1 MAAETR
7 PVQPLGSLVL
17 RVEAE
22 QEQRYSEQQVHS
34 STCRSFKS
42 GLLFILRL
50 RRSRRKPVAGVG
62 GIVLVHLWLWRSLLF
77 GVFSKNCI
85 KLFFERDILLTL
97 DELA

>member
-42 GLLFILRL
+42 GAAIDTQATEEQKETCGG
-50 RRSRRKPVAGVG
+50 RRGESFWSICGYG
-62 GIVLVHLWLWRSLLF
+62 GLCSS
-77 GVFSKNCI
+77 GFSA
-85 KLFFERDILLTL
+85 KLH
-97 DELA
+97 

>member
-42 GLLFILRL
+42 GAAIHTQATEEQKETCGGRRGNRSGPFVAMAVFALR
-50 RRSRRKPVAGVG
+50 G
-62 GIVLVHLWLWRSLLF
+62 F
-77 GVFSKNCI
+77 QQNCI

>member
-62 GIVLVHLWLWRSLLF
+62 GNRSGPF
-77 GVFSKNCI
+77 VAMAVFALRGFQQ
-85 KLFFERDILLTL
+85 KLH
-97 DELA
+97 